1 MSILDNIKNIKS
13 KYLFLLSGLII
24 FSFHQFIFLHY
35 LNIGSFHFDFQS
47 VFSRLTF
54 GKIWFLK
61 NGLTVPWFTPHIC
74 CGAPYYANPQSEFY
88 SPIQFLFLFLK
99 PLTTIKVV
107 FFIYSLFAFIGS
119 YLLLKKTFNLSNCAS
134 LIGSTIFL
142 FNHYFAFHYLSG
154 HIGWGLFSII
164 PIFFYVLAISFYTS
178 NIRQSLFF
186 IVSSALIFAIMMHSG
201 GSRIIIEILVSIY
214 FLTILHL
221 IKYKNFKIIL
231 NITLS
236 ILIGLLI
243 SSSKIYA
250 AWSFVDGLSRNVQP
264 LEFKGILSFISNF
277 FNFFFLSPSSQIEY
291 LSTSANLTIEEL
303 SLNVSIIPIFIL
315 ILYLRNFPKI
325 TKNKLKLFLSFIIIL
340 SILILIL
347 LNFPSTYLG
356 SLARKIPFIAN
367 DWVSI
372 RMLAPLIIFFMII
385 TSFMFDKIKFRNKNI
400 ITIFFISIVIIQNLF
415 FDKNKLYAVFT
426 HSETAIEKYLNLDIN
441 KNNVDKYKID
451 SIITVLNKDSGY
463 DGPKQHDFFLNNES
477 IQFCYFSIFGYE
489 LEALKPI
496 VSKLVFQSKQTLEI
510 RKDIVMR
517 DKTDKIMQVYKGN
530 PLFEKNDTLN
540 FINPSCYLNPEGNS
554 CGDNYFFKKDNK
566 QNLIDFLN
574 YKPFEFNHSKTQS
587 VFNYI
592 SVITLFMALIY
603 IFYFFF
609 FHLIKKNP
617 SRN

>member
-1 MSILDNIKNIKS
+1 MLILNNIKNNKS
-13 KYLFLLSGLII
+13 KYLFLLSGIII
-24 FSFHQFIFLHY
+24 FSFHQFIFQHY
-35 LNIGSFHFDFQS
+35 LSIGSFHFDFQS

-99 PLTTIKVV
+99 PLTTIKVI
-107 FFIYSLFAFIGS
+107 FFVYSLSAFIGS
-119 YLLLKKTFNLSNCAS
+119 YLLLKNIFKLSNYAS

-164 PIFFYVLAISFYTS
+164 PIFFYVLAISFNTS

-201 GSRIIIEILVSIY
+201 GSRIIMEILITIY

-221 IKYKNFKIIL
+221 IKYKNFEIIL
-231 NITLS
+231 NVTLS
-236 ILIGLLI
+236 VLIGLLI

-250 AWSFVDGLSRNVQP
+250 AWSFVDGLSRDVQP
-264 LEFKGILSFISNF
+264 LEFKSIFSFISNF
-277 FNFFFLSPSSQIEY
+277 FNFFFLFPNSQIEY

-303 SLNVSIIPIFIL
+303 SLNVSIIPLVVL
-315 ILYLRNFPKI
+315 ILYLRNFPEI
-325 TKNKLKLFLSFIIIL
+325 TKDKLKLSLSFIIVL
-340 SILILIL
+340 SVLILIL
-347 LNFPSTYLG
+347 LSFPSTYLG

-372 RMLAPLIIFFMII
+372 RMLAPLIVLFMIV
-385 TSFMFDKIKFRNKNI
+385 TSFMFDKIKFRDKNL
-400 ITIFFISIVIIQNLF
+400 ITIFFISIIIIQNLF
-415 FDKNKLYAVFT
+415 FDKNKLYAIFN
-426 HSETAIEKYLNLDIN
+426 HSEPIGKYLNLDIN
-441 KNNVDKYKID
+441 KNNVDQYRID
-451 SIITVLNKDSGY
+451 SIITVLDQDSKF

-477 IQFCYFSIFGYE
+477 IQFCYFSIFGYD

-496 VSKLVFQSKQTLEI
+496 VSKLVFQSQQTFKI
-510 RKDIVMR
+510 RKDILMR
-517 DKTDKIMQVYKGN
+517 NKFDEIMQVYRGN
-530 PLFEKNDTLN
+530 PLLEKNDTFN

-554 CGDNYFFKKDNK
+554 CGDNYLFKKSDK
-566 QNLIDFLN
+566 QNLINFLN
-574 YKPFEFNHSKTQS
+574 YKPFKFNHLKMQLL
-587 VFNYI
+587 FNFI
-592 SVITLFMALIY
+592 SVIAFFMTFIY
-603 IFYFFF
+603 FLYYFFF
-609 FHLIKKNP
+609 HIIKKNP